1 MSKSKFL
8 DICNVVFD
16 AAQDDVGFNSLN
28 PLAWNAVIFTTS
40 GVLPGVF
47 CALFDF

>member
-1 MSKSKFL
+1 MFFGLKWHFFMSKSKFL

-28 PLAWNAVIFTTS
+28 PLAWNAVIFIIMR
-40 GVLPGVF
+40 
-47 CALFDF
+47 A